1 MAVLLSHHPRK
12 AQSADGRAARG
23 SGALLGFVDVL
34 IEMTWRG
41 RPGGGGRARRLRAW
55 SRYPGTPQHLLMEL
69 TADGSDYQ
77 AVDEA
82 AAAEDDIP
90 ASLPEGL
97 RLVLEG
103 ADRKL
108 TRQEILDG
116 WLPDFLPAP
125 DGGTLCR
132 WLLRAA
138 EQGQVCREG
147 SGRRNDP
154 FRYWL
159 AEQERRWR
167 QHPFYEIKEELE
179 AQVRRM
185 KAEGTL
191 PPED

>member
-1 MAVLLSHHPRK
+1 
-12 AQSADGRAARG
+12 
-23 SGALLGFVDVL
+23 LGFVDVL

-55 SRYPGTPQHLLMEL
+55 SRYQGTPQNLLMEL
-69 TADGSDYQ
+69 TPDGGDYQ

-82 AAAEDDIP
+82 KESEADIP

-159 AEQERRWR
+159 AEQEQVWR

-191 PPED
+191 PPEE